1 MIFTLGLLTWNHSLK
16 INSEVSD
23 IKRQVEEHSANL
35 INIDN
40 GLGEMHG
47 KLKCIEGQNHHLL
60 EENMKLKER
69 MV

>member
-1 MIFTLGLLTWNHSLK
+1 
-16 INSEVSD
+16 
-23 IKRQVEEHSANL
+23 VEEHSANF

-47 KLKCIEGQNHHLL
+47 KLKFIEGQNHHLL